1 MADEDETDMALAAG
15 EGALPSTETDDLAG
29 SGNADAVFSVPVSVS
44 VRLGV
49 STMQIRQLLKLT
61 RGAVLEL
68 DRGVGEPIDIYV
80 NNRRIARGEIVVVD
94 GRLGVTL
101 TEVLDRSDTNGQE

>member
-1 MADEDETDMALAAG
+1 MADEDEMDTALAVG
-15 EGALPSTETDDLAG
+15 EGALPSTAAGDLVG
-29 SGNADAVFSVPVSVS
+29 SGFADAVFQVPVSVS
-44 VRLGV
+44 IRLGV

-80 NNRRIARGEIVVVD
+80 NDRRIARGEVIVVD

-101 TEVLDRSDTNGQE
+101 TEVLDSSDADGQE

>member
-15 EGALPSTETDDLAG
+15 EGALPSTVTDDLVG
-29 SGNADAVFSVPVSVS
+29 LGIADAVSQIPVTVS

-49 STMQIRQLLKLT
+49 STMQVSQLLKLT

-80 NNRRIARGEIVVVD
+80 NNRRIARGEVIVVD

-101 TEVLDRSDTNGQE
+101 TEVLASSDTEGQE

>member
-1 MADEDETDMALAAG
+1 MAD
-15 EGALPSTETDDLAG
+15 DLVG
-29 SGNADAVFSVPVSVS
+29 SGIADAVSQVPVTIS

-49 STMQIRQLLKLT
+49 STLQVSQLLKLT

-80 NNRRIARGEIVVVD
+80 NNRRIAHGEVIVVD

-101 TEVLDRSDTNGQE
+101 TEVLASSDTEGQE